1 MLDINKYN
9 FIYSTADQLDPSV
22 VDELK
27 PEIKATLGTPVSVM
41 FKDFAVAFPLTAR
54 AIDEQWPPPV
64 AAFKK
69 GVRLWLPSLVC
80 QGLEK
85 NLFFNLTFVN
95 EATSGQQ
102 YDVEHAMLPLKWREL
117 YRLFNSFVVTDSSV
131 QPTGWLNAPFDYAS
145 RLTLEQYRV
154 HVGGKKA
161 DMRALEELVGS
172 KRLNC
177 WLLTESGD
185 ALFLDEA
192 RCDHKVYH
200 IKNGEFDDCHLLK
213 QADGVLDKY
222 LAGYVSKDGVVGF
235 NFRSGEVV
243 SIGRN

>member
-1 MLDINKYN
+1 MLGINKYN
-9 FIYSTADQLDPSV
+9 FICSTAEQLDPSV

-27 PEIKATLGTPVSVM
+27 PEIKAALGTPVSIM
-41 FKDFAVAFPLTAR
+41 FGDFAVAFPLTAH

-131 QPTGWLNAPFDYAS
+131 QPTDWLNTPFDYAS
-145 RLTLEQYRV
+145 RLTLDRYRIL
-154 HVGGKKA
+154 VGGKKA
-161 DMRALEELVGS
+161 DMRALEEKIGS
-172 KRLNC
+172 KQLRC

-200 IKNGEFDDCHLLK
+200 IKNGEFYDCHLLM
-213 QADGVLDKY
+213 QADEVLDKY
-222 LAGYVSKDGVVGF
+222 LAGYVSNDGVVGF
-235 NFRSGEVV
+235 NFRSGEIV
-243 SIGRN
+243 SIGGG

>member
-9 FIYSTADQLDPSV
+9 FICSTAEQLDPSV

-27 PEIKATLGTPVSVM
+27 PEIKAALGTPVSIM
-41 FKDFAVAFPLTAR
+41 FGDFAVAFPLTAH

-131 QPTGWLNAPFDYAS
+131 QPTDWLNTPFDYAS
-145 RLTLEQYRV
+145 RLTLDRYRIL
-154 HVGGKKA
+154 VGGKKA
-161 DMRALEELVGS
+161 DMRALEEKIGS
-172 KRLNC
+172 KQLRC

-200 IKNGEFDDCHLLK
+200 IKNGEFYDCHLLM
-213 QADGVLDKY
+213 QADEVLDKY
-222 LAGYVSKDGVVGF
+222 LAGYVSNDGVVGF
-235 NFRSGEVV
+235 NFRSGEIV
-243 SIGRN
+243 SIGGG

>member
-1 MLDINKYN
+1 MLDIKKYN
-9 FIYSTADQLDPSV
+9 FICSIAEELDPSV
-22 VDELK
+22 VDRIK
-27 PEIKATLGTPVSVM
+27 PEIKAALGTPVSVM
-41 FKDFAVAFPLTAR
+41 FKDFAVAFPLAAS
-54 AIDEQWPPPV
+54 AIDKQWLPPV

-80 QGLEK
+80 QRHEK
-85 NLFFNLTFVN
+85 NLFFNLTSVN

-102 YDVEHAMLPLKWREL
+102 YDLEHAMLPLKWREL
-117 YRLFNSFVVTDSSV
+117 YRLFDSFVVTDSSV
-131 QPTGWLNAPFDYAS
+131 QPMDWLNTPFDYAS

-154 HVGGKKA
+154 HVGGKRA
-161 DMRALEELVGS
+161 GMRALEELVGS
-172 KRLNC
+172 KQLNC

-200 IKNGEFDDCHLLK
+200 IKNGEFGDCHLLM
-213 QADGVLDKY
+213 QADEMLDKY
-222 LAGYVSKDGVVGF
+222 LAGYVSEEGAEGF

-243 SIGRN
+243 RAGE

>member
-1 MLDINKYN
+1 MLDIKKYD
-9 FIYSTADQLDPSV
+9 FICSVAEELDSSV
-22 VDELK
+22 VDRIK
-27 PEIKATLGTPVSVM
+27 PEIKAALGAPASVM
-41 FKDFAVAFPLTAR
+41 FKDFVVAFPLTGS
-54 AIDEQWPPPV
+54 AIDEQWLPPV

-69 GVRLWLPSLVC
+69 GVRLWMPSLVC
-80 QGLEK
+80 QGCEK

-95 EATSGQQ
+95 EATSGKQ
-102 YDVEHAMLPLKWREL
+102 YDLEHAMLPLKWREL
-117 YRLFNSFVVTDSSV
+117 YRLFDSFVVTDSSV
-131 QPTGWLNAPFDYAS
+131 QPAGWLNAPFDYAS

-172 KRLNC
+172 KQLNC

-213 QADGVLDKY
+213 QADEVLDKY

-243 SIGRN
+243 SIGGN